1 MNKSMLLGA
10 VLALSLNVSL
20 SFAQGDEKDFATHKA
35 EISKEVD
42 EHIKAL
48 QDHKSCIDGA
58 KDKDA
63 LKACRE
69 KMKEYRHGNMMER
82 MEGRKDR
89 IDKRME
95 KMKKK

>member
-1 MNKSMLLGA
+1 MTRTLLAA
-10 VLALSLNVSL
+10 VFALSLNASI
-20 SFAQGDEKDFATHKA
+20 SFADDKKDFATHKA

-58 KDKDA
+58 GDKDG

-69 KMKEYRHGNMMER
+69 KMKEYRHGNMIER
-82 MEGRKDR
+82 MEGKKDR
-89 IDKRME
+89 LDKRME
-95 KMKKK
+95 KLKKK